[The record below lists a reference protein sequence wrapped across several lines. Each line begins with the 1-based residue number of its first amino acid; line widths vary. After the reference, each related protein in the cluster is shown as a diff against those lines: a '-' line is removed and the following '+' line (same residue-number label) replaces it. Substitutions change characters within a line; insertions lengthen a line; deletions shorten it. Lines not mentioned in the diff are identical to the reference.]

1 MLTPAFTTRQIIIN
15 SSMWPEVEE
24 AATKK
29 RHEIRLT
36 GKKLVQRLE
45 EAPEGLQEL
54 ASACPHLTFVDL
66 SDAGPSLDALPAN
79 FSQLLQLHELKAI
92 NNGLR

>member
-1 MLTPAFTTRQIIIN
+1 
-15 SSMWPEVEE
+15 MWPEVEE
-24 AATKK
+24 AVTKK

-54 ASACPHLTFVDL
+54 ATACPHLTFCDL
-66 SDAGPSLDALPAN
+66 SDAGNSLEELPAN
-79 FSQLLQLHELKAI
+79 FSQLVQLHELKATR
-92 NNGLR
+92 NGLR